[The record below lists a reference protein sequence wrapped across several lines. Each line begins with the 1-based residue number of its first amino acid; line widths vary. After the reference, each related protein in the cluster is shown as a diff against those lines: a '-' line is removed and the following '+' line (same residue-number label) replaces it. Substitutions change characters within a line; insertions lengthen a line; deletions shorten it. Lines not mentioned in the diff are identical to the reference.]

1 VATRVRMIGGKRRKR
16 LEFGWH
22 GPGDFCR
29 WVHSGHLLTP

>member
-22 GPGDFCR
+22 GPGTFADGFTR
-29 WVHSGHLLTP
+29 GIF